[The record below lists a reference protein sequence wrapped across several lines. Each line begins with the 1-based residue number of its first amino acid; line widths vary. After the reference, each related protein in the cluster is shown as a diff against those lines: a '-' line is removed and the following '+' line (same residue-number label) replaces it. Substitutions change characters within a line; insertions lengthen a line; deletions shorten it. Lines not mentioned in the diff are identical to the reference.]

1 MSLSAE
7 RQEDLARK
15 IDAIYHEQTHRFDSR
30 YDLERLRRGEITERQ
45 VFKESQAGYALEA
58 DRKIEDVHANMLP
71 AIYDEL
77 TEIKAKLEK
86 EEGK

>member
-1 MSLSAE
+1 MALSEE

-30 YDLERLRRGEITERQ
+30 YYLERLRRGEITERQ
-45 VFKESQAGYALEA
+45 VFKESQVGYALEA

-71 AIYDEL
+71 AIYEGIS
-77 TEIKAKLEK
+77 EIKDHLTK
-86 EEGK
+86 EGK

>member
-1 MSLSAE
+1 MALSEA

-45 VFKESQAGYALEA
+45 VFKESQVGYALEA

-86 EEGK
+86 EGK

>member
-1 MSLSAE
+1 MSFTDA
-7 RQEDLARK
+7 DRK
-15 IDAIYHEQTHRFDSR
+15 MLREVHHELTHRFDSR

-45 VFKESQAGYALEA
+45 VFKESQVGYALEA

-77 TEIKAKLEK
+77 TEIKAKLGK
-86 EEGK
+86 EEGQ